1 MKKIFSIFLFLTF
14 SFLNFAFADLYEP
27 HRIFEVG
34 SDTEA
39 LAANSH
45 FKLKEIMVKDL
56 VIDVQDWYDQM
67 PDAGL
72 SFAAHVQERAFMN
85 INATSHFRLGF
96 FAGVEANGFASLDK
110 DFFGLLA
117 EGLDLD
123 EDKTFELNYYADAF
137 ADAGFSFQT
146 LIRGFGVKISPAIYV
161 PLVYTRPT
169 KAKAHLVTS
178 SSGKISVEASAPVE
192 IFTAVDMKG
201 TFDDDDDD
209 EEDDDDFELTGS
221 DDEDSDDDSG
231 EKWYDELEAAELLK
245 NAGFDLSFEV
255 ERNFFHGFN
264 ASVFG
269 RIPILPGKLKHKMT
283 TNLNAY
289 FYETNAL
296 GIIEDEDLEAHDWD
310 YNTDDLEYSDAN
322 EKVFRPMKLGLQASY
337 RPFGKWITLRPRFD
351 LVMRDPYSS
360 DWKIFPEYDLTAEFS
375 LFDIFALSIGSGYDY
390 RIFSQHLGI
399 MMNFRAVEILAK
411 VSLASTDFVNSF
423 KYAGAGGFVGV
434 RIGF

>member
-1 MKKIFSIFLFLTF
+1 MKKIFCILLFLIF

-39 LAANSH
+39 LVANSH

-56 VIDVQDWYDQM
+56 VIDVQDWYNQM

-72 SFAAHVQERAFMN
+72 SFALHTQERAFMN

-96 FAGVEANGFASLDK
+96 FAGVEANGFSSLDK
-110 DFFGLLA
+110 DFFKLLS

-123 EDKTFELNYYADAF
+123 EDETFELNYYADAF

-169 KAKAHLVTS
+169 KAKAHLETS

-201 TFDDDDDD
+201 TFDGDDDDDD
-209 EEDDDDFELTGS
+209 EEDDG
-221 DDEDSDDDSG
+221 DSSSG

-269 RIPILPGKLKHKMT
+269 RIPILPGKMKHKMT

-289 FYETNAL
+289 FYETNAFGAL
-296 GIIEDEDLEAHDWD
+296 EDLEAHDWD

-375 LFDIFALSIGSGYDY
+375 LFDVFGISIGSGYDY

-399 MMNFRAVEILAK
+399 MLNFRAVEILAK

>member
-1 MKKIFSIFLFLTF
+1 MKKIVFGVLFLIF

-72 SFAAHVQERAFMN
+72 SFATHVQERAFMN

-110 DFFGLLA
+110 DFFKLLA

-123 EDKTFELNYYADAF
+123 EDETFELNYYAAAF

-161 PLVYTRPT
+161 PLVYMRPA
-169 KAKAHLVTS
+169 KAKAHLETS

-201 TFDDDDDD
+201 TFDDEDED
-209 EEDDDDFELTGS
+209 EED
-221 DDEDSDDDSG
+221 EDPESDSG

-269 RIPILPGKLKHKMT
+269 RIPILPGKLKHKMS

-289 FYETNAL
+289 FYETNVL
-296 GIIEDEDLEAHDWD
+296 GFIEDEELEAHDWD
-310 YNTDDLEYSDAN
+310 CNTDDLRCSDAN

-399 MMNFRAVEILAK
+399 MMNFRSVEILAK

>member
-1 MKKIFSIFLFLTF
+1 MKKIVFGVLFLIF

-72 SFAAHVQERAFMN
+72 SFATHVQERAFMN

-110 DFFGLLA
+110 DFFKLLA

-123 EDKTFELNYYADAF
+123 EDETFELNYYAAAF

-161 PLVYTRPT
+161 PLVYMRPA
-169 KAKAHLVTS
+169 KAKAHLETS

-201 TFDDDDDD
+201 TFDDED
-209 EEDDDDFELTGS
+209 E
-221 DDEDSDDDSG
+221 DDEDEDPESDSG

-269 RIPILPGKLKHKMT
+269 RIPILPGKLKHKMS
-283 TNLNAY
+283 TNLNAH
-289 FYETNAL
+289 FYETNVL
-296 GIIEDEDLEAHDWD
+296 GFIEDEELEAHDWD
-310 YNTDDLEYSDAN
+310 CNTDDLRYSDAN
-322 EKVFRPMKLGLQASY
+322 EKVFRPMKLGLQASC

-399 MMNFRAVEILAK
+399 MMNFRSVEILAK

>member
-1 MKKIFSIFLFLTF
+1 MKKFFCIFLIFSFAF
-14 SFLNFAFADLYEP
+14 FAFADFYEP
-27 HRIFEVG
+27 HRIFEIG
-34 SDTEA
+34 SDSDV

-56 VIDVQDWYDQM
+56 VIDVRDWYNEM
-67 PDAGL
+67 PDDGL
-72 SFAAHVQERAFMN
+72 SFATHIYEKAFIN

-96 FAGVEANGFASLDK
+96 FAGAEVNGYFNLDK
-110 DFFGLLA
+110 EFFRILA
-117 EGLDLD
+117 EGINLNENETFNLD
-123 EDKTFELNYYADAF
+123 FYASAF
-137 ADAGFSFQT
+137 VDAGFSFQT
-146 LIRGFGVKISPAIYV
+146 LIRNFGVKISPALYV
-161 PLVYTRPT
+161 PVAYIRPT
-169 KAKAHLVTS
+169 TAKAHLVTS
-178 SSGKISVEASAPVE
+178 SSGLISVMAQAP
-192 IFTAVDMKG
+192 IDIYTAIDMKKII
-201 TFDDDDDD
+201 DDDDDD
-209 EEDDDDFELTGS
+209 EEEDDDD
-221 DDEDSDDDSG
+221 
-231 EKWYDELEAAELLK
+231 WYDEIEAAEILK

-269 RIPILPGKLKHKMT
+269 RIPILPGKLKHKMS

-310 YNTDDLEYSDAN
+310 YNTDDFEYYDAN
-322 EKVFRPMKLGLQASY
+322 EKVFRPLKLGLQASY
-337 RPFGKWITLRPRFD
+337 RPFGKWITLRPRVD
-351 LVMRDPYSS
+351 LVVRDPYSS

-375 LFDIFALSIGSGYDY
+375 LFDIFGISIGSGYDY
-390 RIFSQHLGI
+390 KIFSQHLGI
-399 MMNFRAVEILAK
+399 MLNLRAIEILAK

>member
-1 MKKIFSIFLFLTF
+1 MKKIIFGVLFLIF

-56 VIDVQDWYDQM
+56 VIDVQDWYDQI

-72 SFAAHVQERAFMN
+72 SFATHVQERAFMN

-96 FAGVEANGFASLDK
+96 FAGVEANGFANLDK

-169 KAKAHLVTS
+169 TAKAHLETS
-178 SSGKISVEASAPVE
+178 SSGKISVEATAPVE

-201 TFDDDDDD
+201 TFDDDDD
-209 EEDDDDFELTGS
+209 
-221 DDEDSDDDSG
+221 EDSESDNG

-255 ERNFFHGFN
+255 ERNFFRGFN

-269 RIPILPGKLKHKMT
+269 RIPILPGKMKHKMT

-289 FYETNAL
+289 FYETNVL

-310 YNTDDLEYSDAN
+310 YNTDDLKYSGAN

-360 DWKIFPEYDLTAEFS
+360 GWKIFPEYDLTAEFS
-375 LFDIFALSIGSGYDY
+375 LFEILGLSIGTGYDY
-390 RIFSQHLGI
+390 KIFSQHLGI
-399 MMNFRAVEILAK
+399 MLNLRTVEILAK